1 MDKNSSSPA
10 PSFWV
15 VYNLSAW
22 FHRLADFPPG
32 GILCDCEYVKP
43 APTGLGCGERTV
55 SPHLKP
61 GQGRR
66 ETLLLSWPGQ
76 SLGPAQCKGEWGRI
90 IEFRAGLVRGKQQKR
105 KVSIGGG
112 WGNTPISLFL
122 LFKVL
127 PGLNWL
133 KGGVSES

>member
-43 APTGLGCGERTV
+43 APPGLGCGERTV

-76 SLGPAQCKGEWGRI
+76 SLGPAQCRGEWGA
-90 IEFRAGLVRGKQQKR
+90 ESLCSGKRPELADKSR
-105 KVSIGGG
+105 V
-112 WGNTPISLFL
+112 
-122 LFKVL
+122 
-127 PGLNWL
+127 PGVEKALWR
-133 KGGVSES
+133 SEQAVV